1 MKILKGIG
9 IFFLSLF
16 AFIFVF
22 LISLSLIFRN
32 VIQKG
37 VVGSV
42 VKNIMIE
49 EFSKVKKLT
58 AEDKEN
64 IEKVNKVIKTDDINK
79 LVDKLIDEYELSLDN
94 ENYKVSDKTV
104 DYIVDLLVEYKDL
117 INDITQENV
126 TEKEI
131 RSTEVREG
139 IIEGFD
145 NVLGDEPEGNMQAI
159 KIGITSYNFFTSNT
173 FRILAIF
180 LTILCFALIALIKK
194 SYYKWVKSASKVF
207 VMVGLL
213 ISASYFAI
221 IYAFK
226 EINNST
232 NYGIVIDPK
241 YILILGITEILI
253 GIVFLIVHIILHKDN
268 EE

>member
-79 LVDKLIDEYELSLDN
+79 LDKGS
-94 ENYKVSDKTV
+94 YKIT
-104 DYIVDLLVEYKDL
+104 YTITYKDKYSTTKTKT
-117 INDITQENV
+117 IN
-126 TEKEI
+126 
-131 RSTEVREG
+131 
-139 IIEGFD
+139 
-145 NVLGDEPEGNMQAI
+145 I
-159 KIGITSYNFFTSNT
+159 K
-173 FRILAIF
+173 
-180 LTILCFALIALIKK
+180 
-194 SYYKWVKSASKVF
+194 
-207 VMVGLL
+207 
-213 ISASYFAI
+213 
-221 IYAFK
+221 
-226 EINNST
+226 
-232 NYGIVIDPK
+232 
-241 YILILGITEILI
+241 
-253 GIVFLIVHIILHKDN
+253 
-268 EE
+268 